1 MAIRRE
7 NIYKGQMDTKNEINI
22 RLFHF
27 QADGD
32 VNSKKNG
39 HINEVVNNNVDNTTT
54 KRSGKA
60 KLT

>member
-1 MAIRRE
+1 
-7 NIYKGQMDTKNEINI
+7 MDTKNEINI